1 MAEEREFSVES
12 RAGYTLLRVESCRL
26 DALLAPRLRSEFVL
40 LNGQGATTIVLDMA
54 RCTHCDAAGLGAIQM
69 GDRLCRSAGGKLVI
83 MGLTPSVGHEFTA
96 SKLNA
101 SLTCVYS
108 EAQLQSVL

>member
-1 MAEEREFSVES
+1 MAEDREFSVES

-26 DALLAPRLRSEFVL
+26 DALLAPHLRSEFVL

-54 RCTHCDAAGLGAIQM
+54 RCTHCDAAGLGEIQM
-69 GDRLCRSAGGKLVI
+69 GERLCRNAGGKLVI
-83 MGLTPSVGHEFTA
+83 MGLTPSVEHEFTA
-96 SKLNA
+96 SKLIA

-108 EAQLQSVL
+108 ETQLQSVL